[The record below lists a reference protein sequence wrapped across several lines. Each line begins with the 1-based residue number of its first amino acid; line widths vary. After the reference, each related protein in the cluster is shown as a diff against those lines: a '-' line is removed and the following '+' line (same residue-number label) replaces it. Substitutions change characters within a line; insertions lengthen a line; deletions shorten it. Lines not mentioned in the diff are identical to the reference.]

1 VADETAIKAEAGS
14 RTIVLTRTID
24 APRTRVFEA
33 WTQPEHVTRWWD
45 PAGAPLAE
53 CAIDLRPGGTFRFVN
68 DPPSRQ
74 ERFTG
79 VYRELLA
86 PERIVFESNG
96 AIGTIVFNAV
106 GAKTQLVVTIECA
119 SEMERDQYLRM
130 GIAVGTARSLENL
143 RNYLGATDAI
153 S

>member
-1 VADETAIKAEAGS
+1 VADHTTVKAEPGS
-14 RTIVLTRTID
+14 RTIVVTRTID

-45 PAGAPLAE
+45 PAGTPLAE

-79 VYRELLA
+79 VYRELLP

-96 AIGTIVFNAV
+96 AIGTIVFNPL
-106 GAKTQLVVTIECA
+106 GERTQLVLTIECA
-119 SEMERDQYLRM
+119 SETERDQYLRM
-130 GIAVGTARSLENL
+130 GIAVGTARSLKNL
-143 RNYLGATDAI
+143 GVYLGGTDAT